1 MHPSF
6 MLVCR
11 VCSATALETGA
22 AAAGGKSDLNSA
34 SRVCG
39 LGIELEFFF
48 GILIS
53 IFIDRSIGIS
63 GLGSLRSISTVFAK
77 DVQSSPPSTPPTIRR
92 DSLKMANPHR
102 GTLCEETS
110 VWPCSAP

>member
-1 MHPSF
+1 MLRSSLVLCSCPSARIRSARISICLDKRTGPCVSVWHSEQRTHPNF

-39 LGIELEFFF
+39 LGIELEDFF
-48 GILIS
+48 L
-53 IFIDRSIGIS
+53 
-63 GLGSLRSISTVFAK
+63 VF
-77 DVQSSPPSTPPTIRR
+77 
-92 DSLKMANPHR
+92 
-102 GTLCEETS
+102 
-110 VWPCSAP
+110 